1 MLGYWRHT
9 VIDQLWSAYEVAS
22 IACVTQLYCGLDV
35 EHVVV
40 ETCAH
45 AGIPHTQIDL
55 YVILWLR
62 KQAQIRVLV
71 IG

>member
-1 MLGYWRHT
+1 MLGHWRHT
-9 VIDQLWSAYEVAS
+9 VIDQLWSAYEVAR
-22 IACVTQLYCGLDV
+22 IACVTQFYCGLAC

-45 AGIPHTQIDL
+45 CGIPHAQIYL